1 MLLKCGVGEDSWEWV
16 PWTER
21 RSNQFI
27 LKEISPE
34 YSLEELML
42 KLKFSTLATWCEELT
57 HLKRP
62 WCWERLKTGGVG
74 DDRGWDGWMASPTQW
89 TCVWVNSRSWWWIGR
104 PGVLQFM
111 GSQRAGHNW
120 VTELNWIC
128 GHSLRHQY
136 VLSHF
141 YFLAS
146 ANTDLGLFFTHLLL
160 CFNSMQKRDA
170 KVSSALRSQYLGDS
184 VILSPW
190 WHHICTL
197 PIMFFLSLL
206 SSFLSPALHQLW
218 TAERMQLWPIM
229 YSSKS
234 TSYAKKSDSLALFS
248 LP

>member
-1 MLLKCGVGEDSWEWV
+1 MQRVD
-16 PWTER
+16 
-21 RSNQFI
+21 
-27 LKEISPE
+27 
-34 YSLEELML
+34 SLEKTLML
-42 KLKFSTLATWCEELT
+42 GGIRDTRKRGRQRMRWLDGITDSMDVKFE
-57 HLKRP
+57 
-62 WCWERLKTGGVG
+62 
-74 DDRGWDGWMASPTQW
+74 
-89 TCVWVNSRSWWWIGR
+89 WWWTGR

-111 GSQRAGHNW
+111 GSQRVGHNW